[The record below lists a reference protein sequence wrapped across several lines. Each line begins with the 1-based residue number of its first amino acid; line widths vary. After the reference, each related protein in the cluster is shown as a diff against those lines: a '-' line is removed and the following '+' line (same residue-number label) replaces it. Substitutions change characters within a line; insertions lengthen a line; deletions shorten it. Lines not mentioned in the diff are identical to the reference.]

1 MAESI
6 RDKVAIVGMGCT
18 KFGERW
24 DASLEDLLVEAGYEA
39 FEDAKLAAKDIQAA
53 WVGTV
58 ASEYTGQ
65 FLANALKFDYIPIT
79 RVENAAPASI
89 APVPA
94 STWRREIPRYFMFSF
109 PALSAKLGT
118 PDPPHYSYGLPAV
131 HRRNAWRWQLRLNT
145 SARDRPRRFS
155 PRPRPAHRPASACR
169 ARGCGQRRE
178 SRPSRPAYLRRYDG

>member
-39 FEDAKLAAKDIQAA
+39 FEDAQLDAKDIQAA

-58 ASEYTGQ
+58 GSDLTGQ

-79 RVENAAPASI
+79 RVENACATAPEGHTSRRRVAS
-89 APVPA
+89 
-94 STWRREIPRYFMFSF
+94 
-109 PALSAKLGT
+109 
-118 PDPPHYSYGLPAV
+118 
-131 HRRNAWRWQLRLNT
+131 
-145 SARDRPRRFS
+145 
-155 PRPRPAHRPASACR
+155 
-169 ARGCGQRRE
+169 
-178 SRPSRPAYLRRYDG
+178 